1 MDEEKKYRETMVD
14 VQRQLKAEGGVRIL
28 KKKHPQAPG
37 PHTKHKAAAAHSWRN
52 LSVWCAEVIH
62 SNNKTKPGSMAD

>member
-1 MDEEKKYRETMVD
+1 MDEEKKYRETVVD

-52 LSVWCAEVIH
+52 LSV
-62 SNNKTKPGSMAD
+62 